1 MQQREVGFDIQ
12 TTALLKRGNEIDR
25 KLKDIERV
33 KVQDVI
39 VQDTLAKRNE
49 DEAHIHDVWQAAEE
63 MRKDLLEA
71 AKRQEEMLQKRAHE
85 LEEDFLLKRKLQGGK
100 PEEDENVMHVEDGID
115 MDKLKAH
122 LKEVDG
128 CEPLKDNWVREC
140 LVNNLTQIVH
150 DLEEIHHIRALPKSM
165 EYTSHEDNYQHLV
178 VMSMTHDDKL
188 LTVYERKMNLVQRI
202 REKVVFRMRAA
213 EEQFR

>member
-1 MQQREVGFDIQ
+1 M
-12 TTALLKRGNEIDR
+12 
-25 KLKDIERV
+25 
-33 KVQDVI
+33 QDVI

-49 DEAHIHDVWQAAEE
+49 DEAHIHDVWEAAEA
-63 MRKDLLEA
+63 MRKDLQEA
-71 AKRQEEMLQKRAHE
+71 AKRQEEMLQKRVHE
-85 LEEDFLLKRKLQGGK
+85 LEEDFILSRKLSSK
-100 PEEDENVMHVEDGID
+100 AEENVMHVEDGID
-115 MDKLKAH
+115 MVKLKAH

-128 CEPLKDNWVREC
+128 CTPLKDNWVREC
-140 LVNNLTQIVH
+140 LVNNLTHIIH
-150 DLEEIHHIRALPKSM
+150 DLDEIHHIRALPKNM

-178 VMSMTHDDKL
+178 VMSMTHEDKL